1 MWDFV
6 NCKYTYSFF
15 MSNKSNKQKKEA
27 NAGRKTPED
36 LFIDLLAEAV
46 IRQIEL
52 SQAKHDKS

>member
-1 MWDFV
+1 
-6 NCKYTYSFF
+6 

-36 LFIDLLAEAV
+36 LFIDLLAEAL